1 MFFPSDKSYKYFSSF
16 VFENDESTIKEV
28 TSMIKDRMRAFR
40 NQFSGQQGLLQVTPI
55 HSGGKAGSPAANATA
70 FPWRKDICYI
80 TYIMHSSI
88 SPEKIL
94 RRNQYEDAYY
104 DVNVIKLQEVKAH
117 WDRKNLFHFSQSN
130 QLVSP
135 EAGYAAGDSYR
146 PATDEQ
152 LVHDQWESSTS
163 TLPQT
168 NDFPGIEG
176 YPYSGF

>member
-1 MFFPSDKSYKYFSSF
+1 M
-16 VFENDESTIKEV
+16 
-28 TSMIKDRMRAFR
+28 
-40 NQFSGQQGLLQVTPI
+40 
-55 HSGGKAGSPAANATA
+55 
-70 FPWRKDICYI
+70 
-80 TYIMHSSI
+80 
-88 SPEKIL
+88 
-94 RRNQYEDAYY
+94 
-104 DVNVIKLQEVKAH
+104 NVIKLQEVKAH